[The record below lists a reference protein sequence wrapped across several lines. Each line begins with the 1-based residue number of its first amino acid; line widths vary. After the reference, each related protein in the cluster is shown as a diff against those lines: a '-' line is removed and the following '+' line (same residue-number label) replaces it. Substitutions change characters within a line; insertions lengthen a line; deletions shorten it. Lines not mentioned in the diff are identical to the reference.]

1 MCFPDTKC
9 RNERHL
15 AAVFYSKTGAFE
27 VIHGLLD
34 RLMQM
39 LAIPYIGAGKEGEM
53 TRLMQMLA
61 IPHIGAGKECGAM
74 TKNGYQIR
82 QKDGKTIFKLN
93 FYPFSDPTFFN
104 GRCAEVLYAGKSV
117 GTFGVLHPEVLIK
130 FGLVNPCSALEINIE
145 PFL

>member
-93 FYPFSDPTFFN
+93 FLSIFRPNFLQWPLRGSAVRWQASWHFWRAPSRGAHQVWAGQSMF
-104 GRCAEVLYAGKSV
+104 CAGDQ
-117 GTFGVLHPEVLIK
+117 H
-130 FGLVNPCSALEINIE
+130 
-145 PFL
+145 